1 MTDTPVTPTSQTAQ
15 TTQTTHAASPHDP
28 QPPDV
33 AHASQTRTSPATA
46 APADATARAHEHVA
60 DLARFVQASPS
71 SFHAAQEVARR
82 AEAAGFVRLDE
93 ADAWPANR
101 PAEQG
106 ASGGSGRTEGSDAVP
121 DPVDVG
127 APGRY
132 VVVRDGAVVAWVVP
146 PGATPTTGFTIL
158 GAHTDS
164 PGFKLKPRPTT
175 GRAGWWQAGVEVY
188 GGPLLN
194 SWLDR
199 ELELA
204 GRVVVRTTDDEQG
217 TERTADAGT
226 GTGTGTKEHL
236 VRTGP
241 LLRLPQLA
249 IHLDRGVNDG
259 LTLDKQKHTQPV
271 WGLGDLA
278 EADLVAEL
286 AATVGATGADVL
298 GYDVTVA
305 DTQEPRTFGAGQG
318 LFASGRL
325 DNLLSV
331 HAGLVALLEHAEHV
345 AAGSEGAPRV
355 AVLAA
360 FDHEEIGSAS
370 RSGAAGPFL
379 EDVLNRVSAGLGA
392 STEDRARAL
401 AASLCVSSDVGHSV
415 HPNYTER
422 HDPANQPLAGQGPIL
437 KINANQRYATDAVGA
452 AAWAAAC
459 ATAGVPS
466 QEFVSNNALP
476 CGSTIGPITATRLG
490 IRTVDVGVPI
500 LSMHSAR
507 EMCAVEDPWYLSR
520 AVRAAFAG

>member
-1 MTDTPVTPTSQTAQ
+1 MPDVDHAPAPSSSPTS
-15 TTQTTHAASPHDP
+15 AAH
-28 QPPDV
+28 
-33 AHASQTRTSPATA
+33 R
-46 APADATARAHEHVA
+46 HVA

-71 SFHAAQEVARR
+71 SFHAAEEVARR

-93 ADAWPANR
+93 RAAWPA
-101 PAEQG
+101 PAAG
-106 ASGGSGRTEGSDAVP
+106 PAAG
-121 DPVDVG
+121 
-127 APGRY
+127 PGRY
-132 VVVRDGAVVAWVVP
+132 VVVRDGAAIAWVVP
-146 PGATPTTGFTIL
+146 EAATATTGVTIL
-158 GAHTDS
+158 GGHTDS

-175 GRAGWWQAGVEVY
+175 GSAGWWQAGVEVY
-188 GGPLLN
+188 GGPLLS

-204 GRVVVRTTDDEQG
+204 GRVVVRSPDGG
-217 TERTADAGT
+217 TA
-226 GTGTGTKEHL
+226 EHR

-241 LLRLPQLA
+241 LLRIPQLA

-271 WGLGDLA
+271 WGLGDLQQ
-278 EADLVAEL
+278 ADLVGEL
-286 AATVGATGADVL
+286 AALAGVTGADVL
-298 GYDVTVA
+298 GYDVVVA
-305 DTQEPRTFGAGQG
+305 DTQEPRTFGAGAG

-331 HAGLVALLEHAEHV
+331 HAGLTALLEHAQDP
-345 AAGSEGAPRV
+345 AAGGRT

-370 RSGAAGPFL
+370 RSGAGGPFL
-379 EDVLNRVSAGLGA
+379 QDVLGRIADGLGA
-392 STEDRARAL
+392 TPQDRARAF
-401 AASLCVSSDVGHSV
+401 ADSLCVSSDVGHSV
-415 HPNYTER
+415 HPNYPER
-422 HDPANQPLAGQGPIL
+422 HDPAVRPLAGQGPIL

-459 ATAGVPS
+459 AAAGVPS

-507 EMCAVEDPWYLSR
+507 EMCAVEDPWYLAR
-520 AVRAAFAG
+520 AVRAAFARD